1 MANISIK
8 KQKINMMKVKV
19 SLIALFALLFFA
31 GGIMAQPVIEPVP
44 DRLPPSSQV
53 DKEFRP
59 EYRRLRRDAEQ
70 RIERLR
76 SHRYEIVLDELS
88 QVPTLIQAY
97 TATRQQNWGEQVLL
111 PADLRQRV
119 AAECTNPV
127 VVKVTDTGGKLTHA
141 DLTTG
146 QMPGSTYTGE
156 SSPEDGN
163 GHALHCT
170 GIIAARGIGLA
181 WEMVEKGR
189 LKFKP
194 VKVLTDGGGGSF
206 SWVANAYAV
215 ERAQDRG
222 LRQAGTAVIY
232 SGSFGGGTAIVEAVE
247 KELEQSIKDGVYF
260 VFANGNTGGPVN
272 YPAMSPLAISTASL
286 DQSMTVSS
294 YSSRGPQ
301 TDNAMPGR
309 NINSTYR
316 NNTYAVLSG
325 TSMATPFL
333 TAAAAIALSKWG
345 MARLP
350 DQAALKA
357 YLAKVATDIPPPGR
371 DDPAGWGAVFIRA
384 ILDTEPA
391 GTPPPPPPPPPA
403 DPPGQVQ
410 AATVVTDGYVI
421 RYRFAGDQA
430 DRVLQIKSI
439 TMFTDAATHEQSI
452 DSAREYCR
460 AFFPSHQIV
469 EIPKSEGLAGAGYWA
484 GQFFEYWGKNNGKP
498 LQVETLT
505 AVDEYGRAFIV
516 TGFDRA
522 EVPEAYDTARP
533 KFNRISN

>member
-371 DDPAGWGAVFIRA
+371 DDPAGWGVVYIRA
-384 ILDTEPA
+384 ILDTPPS
-391 GTPPPPPPPPPA
+391 GSPPPPPPPPPPA
-403 DPPGQVQ
+403 GKVA
-410 AATVVTDGYVI
+410 AATSIHSGYVM
-421 RYRFAGDQA
+421 RYTFQGENVMRL
-430 DRVLQIKSI
+430 LQVKQIDLYVEAETSEASI
-439 TMFTDAATHEQSI
+439 DAARQWC
-452 DSAREYCR
+452 DKY
-460 AFFPSHQIV
+460 FPAHQIAG
-469 EIPKSEGLAGAGYWA
+469 IPKQDGPEGGLIGAAYWA
-484 GQFFEYWGKNNGKP
+484 GQFLEFYAKNNGAN
-498 LQVETLT
+498 LQVTRIV
-505 AVDEYGRAFIV
+505 AADEQGRTFEV
-516 TGFDRA
+516 MGFDRA
-522 EVPEAYDTARP
+522 VVPESYDGIWP
-533 KFNRISN
+533 KLRQQ